1 MKNKLTGIDYR
12 NCIATT
18 IAKQMLHDFNLKRQE
33 MMNTKKESF
42 LRNNDEKNDILQNRY
57 ITTQAKQPKTVTITT
72 TTINIKLIF

>member
-1 MKNKLTGIDYR
+1 
-12 NCIATT
+12 
-18 IAKQMLHDFNLKRQE
+18 MLHDFNLKRQE